1 MLSFVGGVQSTS
13 VAEVAENIRNML
25 GQYKKIAIIDFSPT
39 TSVKLNINFN
49 PTKFIIILK
58 NIRNGDCVAID
69 SNLGFKLTLVNLRVD
84 IKSTDIKYNN
94 DTKVLTLD
102 PERFNL
108 YDFVMERVI
117 AIEQEGDSMSLIQ
130 EINRTGT
137 ETNKTKQV
145 ATNIDNKLVEL
156 GGERATDLADV
167 PNKINTMVFTQYKK
181 FATGDLNYKT
191 SLGPRQGF
199 NKTLPVDFKIKNLFL
214 IATSPVY
221 SSEFTGMISTLGNTE
236 PVNWYMGTVQGE
248 GGTIS
253 IKMIDNNTFRIQEI
267 KGKSMGTLIY
277 GKWFALG

>member
-1 MLSFVGGVQSTS
+1 
-13 VAEVAENIRNML
+13 
-25 GQYKKIAIIDFSPT
+25 
-39 TSVKLNINFN
+39 
-49 PTKFIIILK
+49 
-58 NIRNGDCVAID
+58 
-69 SNLGFKLTLVNLRVD
+69 
-84 IKSTDIKYNN
+84 
-94 DTKVLTLD
+94 
-102 PERFNL
+102 
-108 YDFVMERVI
+108 
-117 AIEQEGDSMSLIQ
+117 MSLIQ